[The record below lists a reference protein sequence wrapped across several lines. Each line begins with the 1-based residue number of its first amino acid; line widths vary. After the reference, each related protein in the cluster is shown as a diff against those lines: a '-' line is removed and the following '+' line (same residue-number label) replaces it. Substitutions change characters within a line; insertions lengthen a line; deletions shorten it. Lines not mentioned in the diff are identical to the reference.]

1 MVNKAYKKL
10 EHFFEKVATVATAV
24 LSNSVTFML
33 ALLLVLFWI
42 FNRDFKTQSINDL
55 IEAFIQGISFLS
67 LFVIQ
72 KSFGRFAGSLHLKLN
87 ELVASHETAN
97 NAVINVEH
105 KTEREINELSKE
117 YAELA
122 NQLKDLEEN
131 VPGS

>member
-1 MVNKAYKKL
+1 MVRKAHKKL

-105 KTEREINELSKE
+105 KTEHEINELSKE

-122 NQLKDLEEN
+122 KQVHDLEED
-131 VPGS
+131 VS